1 MQRNNYLLNR
11 GIIEDRLREDSN
23 HHHQKEPD
31 ECSDPAGPDE
41 TELRFEKQK
50 HILPNES
57 AKGTDYDG
65 VDETYRLRQR
75 ANIQTQIQQS
85 WRSH

>member
-1 MQRNNYLLNR
+1 MRRNNYLLNR

-50 HILPNES
+50 HVL
-57 AKGTDYDG
+57 A
-65 VDETYRLRQR
+65 Q
-75 ANIQTQIQQS
+75 
-85 WRSH
+85 

>member
-1 MQRNNYLLNR
+1 MRRNNYLLNR
-11 GIIEDRLREDSN
+11 RIIEYGLSEDSD

-31 ECSDPAGPDE
+31 ECRDPAGPDE

-57 AKGTDYDG
+57 AKGAEHDC
-65 VDETYRLRQR
+65 VDKSQR
-75 ANIQTQIQQS
+75 V
-85 WRSH
+85 

>member
-1 MQRNNYLLNR
+1 MRRNNYLLNR

-50 HILPNES
+50 HVLPNKPT
-57 AKGTDYDG
+57 KGAEHDR
-65 VDETYRLRQR
+65 VEKSQ
-75 ANIQTQIQQS
+75 
-85 WRSH
+85 WV